1 MTNKLFTETLPPKTN
16 SLILQ
21 LQDTP
26 LKLLSKFY
34 LSCGTALSLQIGH
47 RESEDL
53 DFFTE
58 QDFDPREIENEL
70 NVFGKLEEVDLQRN
84 TLNAFL
90 NGVKLQFL
98 GYPYSLLAPTI
109 NWNNIRLGSVID
121 IACTKMQTIGM
132 RGSKKDFIDLFFL
145 LDKFTLTELFDAV
158 DKKYTNVEYSKS
170 HIMKSLVY
178 FKDAE
183 LEPMPRMHKDVKWKD
198 VKEKIISSVKEI
210 NF

>member
-1 MTNKLFTETLPPKTN
+1 MTNKLFIETLPPKTS

-34 LSCGTALSLQIGH
+34 LSGGTALSLQIGH

-53 DFFTE
+53 DFFAE

-70 NVFGKLEEVDLQRN
+70 STFGKLEGVDLQRN

-109 NWNNIRLGSVID
+109 NWNNIRLSSVID

-145 LDKFTLTELFDAV
+145 LDKFSLKELFNAV
-158 DKKYTNVEYSKS
+158 EKKYTNVEYSKS

-183 LEPMPRMHKDVKWKD
+183 LEPMPRMHIDVEWKD
-198 VKEKIISSVKEI
+198 IKEKIISSVKGI